1 MCCLGRLHNLNSI
14 HYFALYARSLGRQRF
29 LSSLHYPT
37 KQRFDVVIF
46 MLMAMGCSDGLTF
59 GMTLFVPETELN
71 IDPPVGQ
78 TPRTLSG
85 PPVLRSRLQAAHPKR
100 DDVLL
105 CAKRTFIFI
114 LLWISHSEDLTV
126 ELKEKAYIYH
136 EVFCLMLNL
145 CTKATYMRSHHGS
158 LVI

>member
-114 LLWISHSEDLTV
+114 LL
-126 ELKEKAYIYH
+126 
-136 EVFCLMLNL
+136 
-145 CTKATYMRSHHGS
+145 
-158 LVI
+158 